1 MKKLSN
7 FFKILILAAPLAL
20 FFSYF
25 PVIRLGTN
33 GSMNFELSLPLLWLV
48 LFDVVAFPLMI
59 QKKLLFS
66 DIKKGWIWLLFPL
79 WLSVTVLWSLNFI
92 RGVLVVGILW
102 LLYLAGYAVW
112 SLKNLFDQEFR
123 WKFWRGFFGA
133 TLVVCFWCI
142 LQCVLD
148 LVGASRDCSLMC
160 AGCTYSMF
168 GFPHPNGF
176 AIEPQFMGNLLLAP
190 LFVAIWLLVK
200 GNKDCSCFSKS
211 RGIVLLALISVTLFL
226 TFSRGAIY
234 AFIVGLLFMTGFVL
248 MRAKK
253 KERGIIGKRIGVVWV
268 VTVLSFALA
277 LNIQGTMA
285 AVGPTNDTYETGV
298 AKVINHLSLGI
309 IDIRGEA
316 VENSVEKSEE
326 NNVENSDENRGE
338 NNLDDT
344 NSAVFDGYVAVSTDI
359 RMEMNRVALQ
369 TWSRDFGTVMFGVG
383 LGGAGQAM
391 YDSSLTGWSK
401 EIVQNQFVSL
411 LLETGVVGV
420 LLLIMTGVLIIRAFI
435 KNRESGLLF
444 SLSVC
449 YIVSLLFF
457 AGLPNAIQVY
467 LMPVLLWAV
476 FDKAN
481 R

>member
-1 MKKLSN
+1 MY
-7 FFKILILAAPLAL
+7 ILPAVL

-25 PVIRLGTN
+25 PVISLG
-33 GSMNFELSLPLLWLV
+33 GSEAMNFELSLPLIWLVVFFAVSVVMMIERGTLLNLFKKRFGWLWLTLPV
-48 LFDVVAFPLMI
+48 WA
-59 QKKLLFS
+59 S
-66 DIKKGWIWLLFPL
+66 
-79 WLSVTVLWSLNFI
+79 LSVIWSANSL
-92 RGVLVVGILW
+92 RGMLTAGILW
-102 LLYLAGYAVW
+102 LIFFAGYAVW
-112 SLKNLFDQEFR
+112 NLRGVFDVGFKKTFFR
-123 WKFWRGFFGA
+123 WLFIS
-133 TLVVCFWCI
+133 TLVACLWCVV
-142 LQCVLD
+142 QCVLD
-148 LVGASRDCSLMC
+148 LTGVSREYSLIC
-160 AGCTYSMF
+160 EGCTTQMF

-190 LFVAIWLLVK
+190 LFVAIWLLL
-200 GNKDCSCFSKS
+200 KDKWDCGFSRA
-211 RGIVLLALISVTLFL
+211 RGMVLLILISMTLFL

-268 VTVLSFALA
+268 ATVLSFVVA
-277 LNIQGTMA
+277 LNIQGVMA
-285 AVGPTNDTYETGV
+285 AVGPTNDAYETGI

-309 IDIRGEA
+309 IDIRGGT

-326 NNVENSDENRGE
+326 NIVENLDENGGKNE
-338 NNLDDT
+338 LDDT
-344 NSAVFDGYVAVSTDI
+344 DEAVFNGYVAASTDI
-359 RMEMNRVALQ
+359 RVEMNRFALQ

-391 YDSSLTGWSK
+391 YDNGLTGSPK

-411 LLETGVVGV
+411 LLETGVIGALLLALAGV
-420 LLLIMTGVLIIRAFI
+420 LVVRMLI
-435 KNRESGLLF
+435 KNRESGLLL

-449 YIVSLLFF
+449 YVVSLLFF
-457 AGLPNAIQVY
+457 AGLPNAIQIY